1 MTDENNDELNADIPE
16 DAQSPQQSTDAVPNG
31 EVADA
36 ELATH
41 DPLGTGTACAHSS
54 TVGPLCMCS
63 LQHGARHPPVSTVSR
78 EQYSRLHRHF
88 LRQFHPRAYPF

>member
-36 ELATH
+36 ELA
-41 DPLGTGTACAHSS
+41 PVVQRGLAP
-54 TVGPLCMCS
+54 VRVE
-63 LQHGARHPPVSTVSR
+63 GAYGADQMRYMSDLEHVR
-78 EQYSRLHRHF
+78 ER
-88 LRQFHPRAYPF
+88 